1 MNTMGES
8 YENIIRVWAYSE
20 KGKKQLLEFKNKFI
34 IAKTIVDKII
44 KSGNTYKLDN
54 LAILKERMITG
65 LYIVQYRKCNQNNM
79 LHLLT
84 ISEAYGFEF
93 SDLKQLEEYLLK
105 NELADLELGNYLSES
120 FLNEEDLELFT
131 LFTGYG
137 INILLSDNICQ
148 IDTDNYF
155 SLESFFY
162 GHYQDNWLLKLS
174 LIYPDLHFS
183 SETIPSMD
191 WEYVTEVINGKII
204 NHRKFTKQ
212 EIGW

>member
-1 MNTMGES
+1 MGES

-79 LHLLT
+79 LHLFT

-120 FLNEEDLELFT
+120 FLKEEDLELFT

-162 GHYQDNWLLKLS
+162 GQYQEDWLLKLS